1 MLKMIEIAALPN
13 GAHKNQDYHGNLPE
27 GWALLPTDEL
37 ENFPFGEVEVDTV
50 DGLPTV
56 VKWTPGEM
64 PEPAPETDPVPTLG
78 DRVTTLEA
86 SNAELTEALDLLLS
100 GVTE

>member
-1 MLKMIEIAALPN
+1 MLKIIEIAALPN
-13 GAHKNQDYHGNLPE
+13 GAHRNQSFPGFVPD

-56 VKWTPGEM
+56 TKWTPGEV
-64 PEPAPETDPVPTLG
+64 PEPDPAPVPEPVSEE
-78 DRVTTLEA
+78 VTTADMAAAIME
-86 SNAELTEALDLLLS
+86 
-100 GVTE
+100 GVNDV